1 MVQVMVPV
9 LSTLRLQVGG
19 PPVTQAGEFET
30 SVVPV
35 GAESVTTIGA
45 VDVAE
50 PVFDTVSV

>member
-1 MVQVMVPV
+1 VIVPE
-9 LSTLRLQVGG
+9 LPTLTLHVGG

-30 SVVPV
+30 NDVPM

-45 VDVAE
+45 IVVAE